1 MTRMHCTFLAPEL
14 SATSSIERGWI
25 IGQDTRVRIL
35 LIRHRFSLESGRVSS
50 ISTRSPTRLSFA
62 SSCALTFLALRTTRS
77 YRGCRYTRSILTTR
91 VFCMASLT
99 TTASRVFRSPSAMPL
114 GPLPLARCPRRRR
127 CLRLRLCGQRCLA
140 LGRRLLLLRHGLG
153 HRGDRRG
160 HGRRRRLRPSALLA
174 QDGQGPSDVAPRLAE
189 PGRVLGHAHREL
201 EAQIENFLGQLA
213 DLLPHLVLAQIPPLG
228 RFHPLPLRAP
238 ARGRRTSSGYPS
250 SDPRS

>member
-25 IGQDTRVRIL
+25 IGQDTRLRIL
-35 LIRHRFSLESGRVSS
+35 LIRHRFSRESGRVSS

-77 YRGCRYTRSILTTR
+77 YFGCRYTRSILTTR

-114 GPLPLARCPRRRR
+114 GPLPLARCPRRCR
-127 CLRLRLCGQRCLA
+127 CLRLRLCGRSCLA

-160 HGRRRRLRPSALLA
+160 HGRRRHLHPRALLP

-201 EAQIENFLGQLA
+201 EAQIENF
-213 DLLPHLVLAQIPPLG
+213 
-228 RFHPLPLRAP
+228 
-238 ARGRRTSSGYPS
+238 
-250 SDPRS
+250 